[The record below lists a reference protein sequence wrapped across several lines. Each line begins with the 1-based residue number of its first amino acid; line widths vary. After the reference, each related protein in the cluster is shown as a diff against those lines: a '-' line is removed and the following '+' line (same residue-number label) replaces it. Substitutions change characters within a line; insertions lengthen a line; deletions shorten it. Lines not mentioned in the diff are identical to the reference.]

1 MGRIIGWKQRF
12 ETHMRDLLSARK
24 VETLKRPGRYC
35 DGGGL
40 WLQISQ
46 WNTKSWIFQYTSP
59 TAPKRKKHGREVGRI
74 RHYGLGPYGK
84 HDVTLEKA
92 RELAG
97 EARQQV
103 RAGIDPV
110 DARRSDREAKR
121 LADAKR
127 LTFKQCAEKFIH
139 AHENAWK
146 NDRHRAQWRSSLST
160 YAYPI
165 IGELSVAEID
175 TALVTRVL
183 EPIWATT
190 TETATRVRG
199 RIESVLDWAKA
210 RGYRSGENPARWKG
224 HLSNLLAKPDSLKKR
239 NGSRHHPALPYAEIG
254 VFMRELRE
262 RDSISARALEFTI
275 LTAARTS
282 EVLGAKRQEADLAD
296 KTWTVPSERMKGG
309 REHRVPLSE
318 RALEIL
324 QDLQR
329 EHGNPHVFPG
339 GKSGAPLS
347 QMAMLQLLR
356 GMRPGLSVHGF
367 RSTFRDWCAERT
379 NYPSEVAEMA
389 LAHTVSDKVEA
400 AYRRGD
406 LKDKRRRLMS
416 EWAKYAQQPVVARG
430 DNVRQLRA
438 LE

>member
-1 MGRIIGWKQRF
+1 
-12 ETHMRDLLSARK
+12 MRDLLSARK
-24 VETLKRPGRYC
+24 VETFKRPGRYC

-40 WLQISQ
+40 WLQISK

-59 TAPKRKKHGREVGRI
+59 TAPKRKKHGRELGRI
-74 RHYGLGPYGK
+74 RHLGLGPYGK

-92 RELAG
+92 RILAG
-97 EARQQV
+97 AAREQV
-103 RAGIDPV
+103 RSGIDPV

-127 LTFKQCAEKFIH
+127 LTFKQCAERYIATH
-139 AHENAWK
+139 QGAWK
-146 NDRHRAQWRSSLST
+146 NDRHRAQWRSTLST

-183 EPIWATT
+183 EPIWAST

-224 HLSNLLAKPDSLKKR
+224 HLSNLLAKPDQLKKR
-239 NGSRHHPALPYAEIG
+239 NGSRHHPALRYAEIP

-275 LTAARTS
+275 LVAARTG
-282 EVLGAKRQEADLAD
+282 EVLGAKRQEIDLED
-296 KTWTVPSERMKGG
+296 KTWTIPAERMKGG

-324 QDLQR
+324 RDLQR
-329 EHGNPHVFPG
+329 EHGNPFLFPG
-339 GKSGAPLS
+339 GKAGAPLS

-406 LKDKRRRLMS
+406 LKDKRGRLMA
-416 EWAKYAQQPVVARG
+416 EWARYCAQQPLFHAG
-430 DNVRQLRA
+430 NVRQLRESA
-438 LE
+438 S